1 MVEKCCIIIT
11 TTNDQQ
17 VVNQIAASLLENNL
31 AACVQVDNIV
41 SHFKWKGVISQE
53 SEYRIMIKAK
63 SNNYNNIEKTIIKL
77 HNYELPQII
86 KLDIQGGLPQYLSW
100 VAQDT

>member
-1 MVEKCCIIIT
+1 MDQLVASQIT
-11 TTNDQQ
+11 IN
-17 VVNQIAASLLENNL
+17 LLEANL

-53 SEYRIMIKAK
+53 VEYRIMIKAK
-63 SNNYNNIEKTIIKL
+63 SNNYNNIEKIITKF

-86 KLDIQGGLPQYLSW
+86 KLDIQGGLSQYLSW
-100 VAQDT
+100 ITQDR